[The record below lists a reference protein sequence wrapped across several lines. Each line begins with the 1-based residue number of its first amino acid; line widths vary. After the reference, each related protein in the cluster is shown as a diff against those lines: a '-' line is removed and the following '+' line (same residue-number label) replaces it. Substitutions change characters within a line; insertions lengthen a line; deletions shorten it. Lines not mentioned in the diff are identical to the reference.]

1 MGSVLDSILVEEFLD
16 SPVTVNSTFV
26 TRAIDISNREAECSI
41 QTLYDNGTNVNMKIL
56 LEVSNDGVE
65 YSTVIDSE
73 QTIIDPQ
80 GSDIVDIFGTGVR
93 YLRVKIEVIS
103 GSIDVQRILW
113 TAKRRH

>member
-1 MGSVLDSILVEEFLD
+1 MLKKQDFSV
-16 SPVTVNSTFV
+16 
-26 TRAIDISNREAECSI
+26 
-41 QTLYDNGTNVNMKIL
+41 KIF

-73 QTIIDPQ
+73 QTITDPT

-93 YLRVKIEVIS
+93 YLRVKIEVVS
-103 GSIDVQRILW
+103 GSIDVQRILR

>member
-1 MGSVLDSILVEEFLD
+1 MGSVLDSILVEEMID
-16 SPVTVNSTFV
+16 APTTVNSTWV
-26 TRAIDISNREAECSI
+26 TKAIDISNREQECSI

-56 LEVSNDGVE
+56 LEVSNDGVQ
-65 YSTVIDSE
+65 YSTVIESE
-73 QTIIDPQ
+73 QTITDPD
-80 GSDIVDIFGTGVR
+80 GSDIIDIFGTGVR